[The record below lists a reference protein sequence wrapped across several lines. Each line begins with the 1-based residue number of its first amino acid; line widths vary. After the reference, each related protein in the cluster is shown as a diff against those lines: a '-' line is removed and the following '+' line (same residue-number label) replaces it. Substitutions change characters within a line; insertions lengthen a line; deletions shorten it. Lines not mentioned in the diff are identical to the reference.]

1 MNTKRAMQCSLF
13 LAALGWAASAA
24 FADAV
29 GDYKV
34 ILDRNPFGLKPPP
47 APLPPPPTPP
57 PVETPTNYKLSG
69 ITALFNPPRAM
80 FVNQPP
86 GKPTPEYISLS
97 EGQLQG
103 SLEVLPNGINVKAG
117 TVRVKISGEERT
129 LSFEKDGLKAPSGP
143 PVMTA
148 PGVPVPFGQPNPVP
162 STPGGSVAYPPN
174 VPANIPVPSTG
185 YGRPQ
190 PATAQPAGTQ
200 AIPAPQISPGT
211 PNRPLRG
218 SIPLTSSGNQTEPP
232 PAPKIDPVEQ
242 AVRMELDRTINRPR
256 VVAGELPPLPPTD
269 LTGR

>member
-1 MNTKRAMQCSLF
+1 MKRATHYSLL
-13 LAALGWAASAA
+13 LAVLGCTTLLAR
-24 FADAV
+24 ADAV

-47 APLPPPPTPP
+47 APLPPPPTTPP
-57 PVETPTNYKLSG
+57 PETPTNYKLSG

-148 PGVPVPFGQPNPVP
+148 PGVPLPFGQPNPTP
-162 STPGGSVAYPPN
+162 PTPGGSVAYPPN
-174 VPANIPVPSTG
+174 VPVPPSG

-190 PATAQPAGTQ
+190 PATAQPAGIQ
-200 AIPAPQISPGT
+200 AIPAPQTSPGT
-211 PNRPLRG
+211 PSRPVRT
-218 SIPLTSSGNQTEPP
+218 IPINTTGNQTEPP

-242 AVRMELDRTINRPR
+242 AVRMELDRAINRPK
-256 VVAGELPPLPPTD
+256 VSAGELPPLPPTD